1 MAFSLQNLKNDSE
14 RMMQLL
20 STLLLWLA
28 TLMPAAMANE
38 SESIRLNQPTLSLST
53 EKTWA
58 LDANVQ
64 VTLSPVLIE
73 AVNRGV
79 PLYFVAEFE
88 ILKNRWYWF
97 DEKLLSQSKVVRL
110 SYHAVTQQ
118 YRVAVGGL
126 HQMSYPELDQALMAA
141 TSMRGW
147 LLIDSEG
154 QPLSGLM
161 QAVQAKPDAYEL
173 RLRVRLDSAQLPKPL
188 QVNALTNRDW
198 NLSSD
203 WVRPKVAAKPM
214 LELSGVSQ

>member
-1 MAFSLQNLKNDSE
+1 MT
-14 RMMQLL
+14 RLL
-20 STLLLWLA
+20 SILLLCLA
-28 TLMPAAMANE
+28 ATGPIALANE
-38 SESIRLNQPTLSLST
+38 PESIRLNQPTLSLTT
-53 EKTWA
+53 EKIWM

-88 ILKNRWYWF
+88 LLRNRWYWF
-97 DEKLLSQSKVVRL
+97 DQKVLTQSKTVRL

-126 HQMSYPELDQALMAA
+126 HQMSYPELDQAIAAA
-141 TSMRGW
+141 TTLRGW
-147 LLIDSEG
+147 ALIDHEAQSVNT
-154 QPLSGLM
+154 LM
-161 QAVQAKPDAYEL
+161 QAVQSKPEAYEL

-203 WVRPKVAAKPM
+203 WVRPKVVVRPAIEPV
-214 LELSGVSQ
+214 GVLQ

>member
-1 MAFSLQNLKNDSE
+1 MRF
-14 RMMQLL
+14 LL
-20 STLLLWLA
+20 TLVLWLA
-28 TLMPAAMANE
+28 TLLPAAMANE
-38 SESIRLNQPTLSLST
+38 TESIRLNQPTISLSQD
-53 EKTWA
+53 KNWA

-79 PLYFVAEFE
+79 PLYFVTEFE
-88 ILKNRWYWF
+88 ILKSRWYWF
-97 DEKLLSQSKVVRL
+97 DEKLLIQSKVVRL

-126 HQMSYPELDQALMAA
+126 HQMSYPELSQALMAA

-147 LLIDSEG
+147 LLMDPEG
-154 QPLSGLM
+154 QSLSGLM
-161 QAVQAKPDAYEL
+161 QAVQAKPTAFEL

-203 WVRPKVAAKPM
+203 WVRPKVVAKFMP
-214 LELSGVSQ
+214 ELSGAAQ

>member
-1 MAFSLQNLKNDSE
+1 
-14 RMMQLL
+14 
-20 STLLLWLA
+20 
-28 TLMPAAMANE
+28 MANE
-38 SESIRLNQPTLSLST
+38 TESIRLNQPTISLSQD
-53 EKTWA
+53 KNWA

-79 PLYFVAEFE
+79 PLYFVTEFE
-88 ILKNRWYWF
+88 ILKSRWYWF
-97 DEKLLSQSKVVRL
+97 DEKLLIQSKVVRL

-126 HQMSYPELDQALMAA
+126 HQMSYPELSQALMAA

-147 LLIDSEG
+147 LLMDPEG
-154 QPLSGLM
+154 QSLSGLM
-161 QAVQAKPDAYEL
+161 QAVQAKPTAFEL

-203 WVRPKVAAKPM
+203 WVRPKVVAKFMP
-214 LELSGVSQ
+214 ELSGAAQ

>member
-1 MAFSLQNLKNDSE
+1 
-14 RMMQLL
+14 MMRLL
-20 STLLLWLA
+20 PILLLWLA
-28 TLMPAAMANE
+28 TLMSPALANE
-38 SESIRLNQPTLSLST
+38 SESIRLNQPTLSLSL

-58 LDANVQ
+58 IDANVQ

-73 AVNRGV
+73 AVSRGV

-97 DEKLLSQSKVVRL
+97 DEKVLTQTKVVRL

-126 HQMSYPELDQALMAA
+126 HQMTYPELDQALMAA

-147 LLIDSEG
+147 QIGDPEG
-154 QPLSGLM
+154 QTLVSVM

-203 WVRPKVAAKPM
+203 WVRPKVVTKSM
-214 LELSGVSQ
+214 SELSGALQ

>member
-28 TLMPAAMANE
+28 TLMPVAMANE

-147 LLIDSEG
+147 LLIDPEG

>member
-1 MAFSLQNLKNDSE
+1 MS
-14 RMMQLL
+14 
-20 STLLLWLA
+20 
-28 TLMPAAMANE
+28 PALANE
-38 SESIRLNQPTLSLST
+38 SESIRLNQPTLSLSL

-58 LDANVQ
+58 IDANVQ

-73 AVNRGV
+73 AVSRGV

-97 DEKLLSQSKVVRL
+97 DEKVLTQTKVVRL

-126 HQMSYPELDQALMAA
+126 HQMTYPELDQALMAA

-147 LLIDSEG
+147 QIGDPEG
-154 QPLSGLM
+154 QTLVSVM

-203 WVRPKVAAKPM
+203 WVRPKVVTKSM
-214 LELSGVSQ
+214 SELSGALQ

>member
-1 MAFSLQNLKNDSE
+1 ML
-14 RMMQLL
+14 
-20 STLLLWLA
+20 T
-28 TLMPAAMANE
+28 PAAMANE
-38 SESIRLNQPTLSLST
+38 SESIRLNQPTISVSL
-53 EKTWA
+53 EKNWA
-58 LDANVQ
+58 VDANVQ

-79 PLYFVAEFE
+79 PLYFVSEFE
-88 ILKNRWYWF
+88 ILRNRWYWF
-97 DEKLLSQSKVVRL
+97 DEKLLTQSKVVRL

-126 HQMSYPELDQALMAA
+126 HQMTYPELDQALAAA

-147 LLIDSEG
+147 LLADPDG
-154 QPLSGLM
+154 QSLSALM

-203 WVRPKVAAKPM
+203 WVRPKVSARPAP
-214 LELSGVSQ
+214 ELSGAMQ

>member
-1 MAFSLQNLKNDSE
+1 
-14 RMMQLL
+14 
-20 STLLLWLA
+20 
-28 TLMPAAMANE
+28 MPVAMANE

-147 LLIDSEG
+147 LLIDPEG

-161 QAVQAKPDAYEL
+161 QAVQAKHDAYEL

-214 LELSGVSQ
+214 PELSGVSQ

>member
-1 MAFSLQNLKNDSE
+1 MTRLFSI
-14 RMMQLL
+14 
-20 STLLLWLA
+20 LLLCLA
-28 TLMPAAMANE
+28 TISSAISAND
-38 SESIRLNQPTLSLST
+38 SESIRLNQPTLSQSY
-53 EKTWA
+53 EKTWT

-97 DEKLLSQSKVVRL
+97 DEKLLSQTKTVRL
-110 SYHAVTQQ
+110 TYHAVTQQ

-126 HQMSYPELDQALMAA
+126 HQMTYPELDQALTAA

-147 LLIDSEG
+147 
-154 QPLSGLM
+154 PLHDQEPQTVGALM

-203 WVRPKVAAKPM
+203 WVRPKVTVKPSS
-214 LELSGVSQ
+214 ELLGGVQ

>member
-1 MAFSLQNLKNDSE
+1 MAFYFKNLKNDSE

-28 TLMPAAMANE
+28 TLMPVAMANE

-147 LLIDSEG
+147 LLIDPEG

>member
-1 MAFSLQNLKNDSE
+1 MIDTA
-14 RMMQLL
+14 
-20 STLLLWLA
+20 
-28 TLMPAAMANE
+28 
-38 SESIRLNQPTLSLST
+38 
-53 EKTWA
+53 
-58 LDANVQ
+58 VQ

-79 PLYFVAEFE
+79 PLYFVSEFDV
-88 ILKNRWYWF
+88 LRNRWYWF
-97 DEKLLSQSKVVRL
+97 DEKILSQTKTVRL

-126 HQMSYPELDQALMAA
+126 HQMAYPELDQALAAA

-147 LLIDSEG
+147 PITDFDG
-154 QPLSGLM
+154 QNVNAAM
-161 QAVQAKPDAYEL
+161 QAVLAKPEAYEV

-203 WVRPKVAAKPM
+203 WVRPKILAKPAA
-214 LELSGVSQ
+214 ETSGTVQ

>member
-1 MAFSLQNLKNDSE
+1 
-14 RMMQLL
+14 
-20 STLLLWLA
+20 
-28 TLMPAAMANE
+28 MPVAMANE
-38 SESIRLNQPTLSLST
+38 SESIRLNQPTLSLTT

-97 DEKLLSQSKVVRL
+97 DEKLLTQSKVVRL

-141 TSMRGW
+141 TTMRGW
-147 LLIDSEG
+147 LLIDPEG

-214 LELSGVSQ
+214 PELSGVSQ